1 MRASVCVGIG
11 VDVGVVASSSS
22 RDRCAGRRRRR
33 CRSVGMMTMV
43 RLKTQRKA
51 VNADADDGEAM
62 DVEAF
67 ARAVSGGGTP
77 EDDEELDAFLARCI
91 PEGSLSG
98 LVVVA
103 RETCAPST
111 LKAPASKEEAREAR
125 TRRGVAA
132 TCFNAIISA
141 LVRVGRADEA
151 ADALKAMRECGVKPD
166 VVSYSLA
173 AAGLMRAGNQRADDV
188 LKEAE
193 VELKRGTRANRK
205 KKKKTKID
213 PLLRDVRILFDEA
226 DVCALLKPANCL
238 THPAET
244 SGGSA
249 TFTLVDAAMDIFDGE
264 LSDLNGAD
272 KRGVVSRLDKPT
284 SGIVVL
290 AKNNRAHAELLAQF
304 FQRDVEKT
312 YLALVD
318 GKMESDDGIIDERLE
333 GRTAVSKWRLVE
345 RFEVEGSRFS
355 LVEVRPKS
363 GRFHQI
369 RQHMAAI
376 GHPLTGDPMYRKG
389 RGARYPSCVV
399 EALTK
404 GKPGTIFWLHCA
416 ELKLRVNGAER
427 VVQAPPP
434 ADFDAILARLRES

>member
-1 MRASVCVGIG
+1 MHALPRVA
-11 VDVGVVASSSS
+11 VDVGVVTSSSLSLS
-22 RDRCAGRRRRR
+22 RDRCARRRR
-33 CRSVGMMTMV
+33 SVGVM
-43 RLKTQRKA
+43 QRKA
-51 VNADADDGEAM
+51 VSADADADADADAAV

-67 ARAVSGGGTP
+67 ARAVTGGETP
-77 EDDEELDAFLARCI
+77 KDDEELDAFLVRCV
-91 PEGSLSG
+91 PQGSLSG
-98 LVVVA
+98 LVDSA
-103 RETCAPST
+103 RETCVPSASAS
-111 LKAPASKEEAREAR
+111 KAPASKEEAREAR
-125 TRRGVAA
+125 ARRGVAA
-132 TCFNAIISA
+132 TCFNAVISA

-213 PLLRDVRILFDEA
+213 PMLRDVRVLFDEA
-226 DVCALLKPANCL
+226 DVCAVLKPANCL

-249 TFTLVDAAMDIFDGE
+249 TFTLVDAAMDLFDGE

-284 SGIVVL
+284 SGVVVL

-318 GKMESDDGIIDERLE
+318 GKMQSDDGIIDERLE
-333 GRTAVSKWRLVE
+333 GRTAVSEWRLVE

-389 RGARYPSCVV
+389 RGVRYPSCIV
-399 EALTK
+399 EALAK

-416 ELKLRVNGAER
+416 QLKLRVNGAER
-427 VVQAPPP
+427 VVQAPRPD
-434 ADFDAILARLRES
+434 DFDAILARLRES

>member
-1 MRASVCVGIG
+1 MHAMSRVA
-11 VDVGVVASSSS
+11 VDVGVVTSSSLSPS
-22 RDRCAGRRRRR
+22 RDRCARRRR
-33 CRSVGMMTMV
+33 SVGV
-43 RLKTQRKA
+43 LQRKA
-51 VNADADDGEAM
+51 VSADADADA
-62 DVEAF
+62 DADAAVDIEAF
-67 ARAVSGGGTP
+67 ARAVTGGETP
-77 EDDEELDAFLARCI
+77 KDDEELDAFLVRCVS
-91 PEGSLSG
+91 EGSLSG
-98 LVVVA
+98 LVDSA
-103 RETCAPST
+103 RETCASSASAS
-111 LKAPASKEEAREAR
+111 KAPASKEEAREAR
-125 TRRGVAA
+125 ARRGVAA
-132 TCFNAIISA
+132 TCFNAVIST

-213 PLLRDVRILFDEA
+213 PMLRDVRVLFDEA
-226 DVCALLKPANCL
+226 NVCAVLKPANCL

-249 TFTLVDAAMDIFDGE
+249 TFTLVDAAMDLFDGE

-284 SGIVVL
+284 SGVVVL

-304 FQRDVEKT
+304 FHRDVEKT

-318 GKMESDDGIIDERLE
+318 GKMESENGIIDERLE
-333 GRTAVSKWRLVE
+333 GRTAVSEWRLVE
-345 RFEVEGSRFS
+345 HFEVEGSRFS

-389 RGARYPSCVV
+389 RGVRYPSCVV
-399 EALTK
+399 EALAK

-416 ELKLRVNGAER
+416 QLKLRVNGAER
-427 VVQAPPP
+427 VVRAPRPD
-434 ADFDAILARLRES
+434 DFDAILARLRES

>member
-1 MRASVCVGIG
+1 MYAMSRIA
-11 VDVGVVASSSS
+11 VDVGVVPSSSSSSFSS
-22 RDRCAGRRRRR
+22 RDRCARRRR
-33 CRSVGMMTMV
+33 RSVGMM
-43 RLKTQRKA
+43 QRKA
-51 VNADADDGEAM
+51 VNADTDADADADAAV

-67 ARAVSGGGTP
+67 ARAVTGGETP
-77 EDDEELDAFLARCI
+77 EDDEELDAFLVRCV

-98 LVVVA
+98 LVDAA
-103 RETCAPST
+103 RETCAPSAPAS
-111 LKAPASKEEAREAR
+111 KAPASKEEAREAR
-125 TRRGVAA
+125 ARRGVAA
-132 TCFNAIISA
+132 TCFNAVISA

-173 AAGLMRAGNQRADDV
+173 AAGFMRAGNQLGADDV

-213 PLLRDVRILFDEA
+213 PILRDVRVLFDEA
-226 DVCALLKPANCL
+226 DVCAVLKPANCL

-249 TFTLVDAAMDIFDGE
+249 TFTLVDAAMDLFDGE

-284 SGIVVL
+284 SGVVVL

-318 GKMESDDGIIDERLE
+318 GKMESDVGIIDARLE
-333 GRTAVSKWRLVE
+333 GRTAVSEWRLVE

-389 RGARYPSCVV
+389 RGVRYPSCVV
-399 EALTK
+399 EALAK

-416 ELKLRVNGAER
+416 QLKLRVNGAER
-427 VVQAPPP
+427 VVRAPRPD
-434 ADFDAILARLRES
+434 DFDAILARLRES

>member
-1 MRASVCVGIG
+1 MYAMSRVA
-11 VDVGVVASSSS
+11 VDVGVVSSSLFSSSS
-22 RDRCAGRRRRR
+22 RDRCARRR
-33 CRSVGMMTMV
+33 RSVGMM
-43 RLKTQRKA
+43 QRKA
-51 VNADADDGEAM
+51 VNADADADAAV

-67 ARAVSGGGTP
+67 ARAVTGGETP
-77 EDDEELDAFLARCI
+77 EDDEELDAFLVRCV

-98 LVVVA
+98 LVDAV
-103 RETCAPST
+103 RETCAPSAPAS
-111 LKAPASKEEAREAR
+111 KAPASKEEAREAR
-125 TRRGVAA
+125 ARRGVAA
-132 TCFNAIISA
+132 TCFNAVISA
-141 LVRVGRADEA
+141 LVRVGRAGEA

-213 PLLRDVRILFDEA
+213 PMLREVRVLFDEA
-226 DVCALLKPANCL
+226 DVCAVLKPANCL
-238 THPAET
+238 THPEET

-249 TFTLVDAAMDIFDGE
+249 TFTLVDAAMHLFDGE

-284 SGIVVL
+284 SGVVLL

-318 GKMESDDGIIDERLE
+318 GEIESDDGIIDARLE
-333 GRTAVSKWRLVE
+333 GRTAVSEWRLVE

-389 RGARYPSCVV
+389 RGVRYPSCVV
-399 EALTK
+399 EALAK

-416 ELKLRVNGAER
+416 QLKLQVNGAER
-427 VVQAPPP
+427 AIRAPWPD
-434 ADFDAILARLRES
+434 DFDAILARLRES